1 MALFARNAF
10 RAFDDVFARELAPIL
25 RAPSSFFTVEGGS
38 YPRLDVRETATAY
51 TVDAE
56 LAGFKYVRACPL
68 HSLTLLQTRPAQA
81 SGR

>member
-51 TVDAE
+51 QVDAE
-56 LAGFKYVRACPL
+56 VPGFQRVARGSA
-68 HSLTLLQTRPAQA
+68 PADIA
-81 SGR
+81 TDATSSS